1 MSSDSEDLKGK
12 FSGEESEEF
21 SNEAKVKESA
31 SAQNSKKKEE
41 ENKKKISE
49 KKEDKKPEIQPKKS
63 KEKEESSDDDS
74 SEKEKNKKK
83 KNNSDS
89 SDDDDDK
96 SKKLS
101 KKDKKEKEREKE
113 IEREKDKKLAAKMDS
128 DNEEINE
135 KNKEVKNEDKN
146 EKKVKEEKE
155 NKEDKEDK
163 NEKIDKKEDKNEDK
177 KEAEK
182 KEDKKDEKKED
193 IKKEDNEKKEKE
205 KKDKEEKKDE
215 KKDKKKEKTE
225 TKRNSSSSSSSSKS
239 SDSEKNKTEKE
250 KENKKKKE
258 DDEKKKREDEEKRK
272 KDEEKKRKQDEEKK
286 NSENKKNESNDNRNN
301 NIFNRGGYQGSYNNR
316 ERDNYNNSERFGSG
330 FSGSGNRYGDSGRY
344 GGNDGFN
351 RNNRDDQGSYQQR
364 KPKKYDLNEVKT
376 LNKIIAEYNVIINE
390 MKNSFPGITQLECAS
405 VFKKIKQGS
414 SQTIFEIM
422 NQIHR
427 EISIQITLNEA
438 DNKNKNYLLPI
449 DPYEIID
456 PFYNNPEHIKV
467 MKYYHVYK
475 ESDKK
480 KLPPFI
486 QSILKPDFIYTNESN
501 RRRKVVKY
509 PEGSFNYIPIRCENR
524 ACKNEECIYSHT
536 DIEMSFHPLFYKTKY
551 NSNNKGLL
559 EKTASDLLEDFRII
573 YNYKNPNIINLIK
586 LLEEQKIAKTTYRD
600 YYKNKIN
607 SFKLETFKTIE
618 CPSVKSGITCQ
629 KDSHLCYFYHNNA
642 ERRRPPTLY
651 RYTNELCPDQTYKD
665 NGRIR
670 NKCKNEDFC
679 NKCHSRYEYYYHK
692 LFFGKAMTCLRPKK
706 KGRCIFEETC
716 YAYHPYKEPG
726 YKKTKEEKIQ
736 EKKDEI
742 MDKLNEEYELLN
754 GLINQYKCQSC
765 GKFNKKFI
773 YYLLVKCNHIICCKC
788 FKENDKKKCPKCKT
802 KLDLDSKEEC
812 IEMDIKTSSK
822 NIDEIIKKHYE
833 EKTAKKKNENGKKE
847 EHVENETFK
856 GDDTNEKKDV
866 KNNEKDNEK
875 SDDDG
880 NNSMG

>member
-205 KKDKEEKKDE
+205 KKEKEEK
-215 KKDKKKEKTE
+215 
-225 TKRNSSSSSSSSKS
+225 
-239 SDSEKNKTEKE
+239 KTEKE

-258 DDEKKKREDEEKRK
+258 DEEKKKREDEEKRK

-509 PEGSFNYIPIRCENR
+509 PDGSFNYIPIRCENR

-665 NGRIR
+665 NGRIS

-788 FKENDKKKCPKCKT
+788 FDKAKEKEKKKCPKCKT

-866 KNNEKDNEK
+866 K
-875 SDDDG
+875 
-880 NNSMG
+880 MH

>member
-1 MSSDSEDLKGK
+1 
-12 FSGEESEEF
+12 
-21 SNEAKVKESA
+21 
-31 SAQNSKKKEE
+31 
-41 ENKKKISE
+41 
-49 KKEDKKPEIQPKKS
+49 
-63 KEKEESSDDDS
+63 
-74 SEKEKNKKK
+74 
-83 KNNSDS
+83 
-89 SDDDDDK
+89 
-96 SKKLS
+96 
-101 KKDKKEKEREKE
+101 
-113 IEREKDKKLAAKMDS
+113 
-128 DNEEINE
+128 
-135 KNKEVKNEDKN
+135 
-146 EKKVKEEKE
+146 
-155 NKEDKEDK
+155 
-163 NEKIDKKEDKNEDK
+163 
-177 KEAEK
+177 
-182 KEDKKDEKKED
+182 
-193 IKKEDNEKKEKE
+193 
-205 KKDKEEKKDE
+205 
-215 KKDKKKEKTE
+215 
-225 TKRNSSSSSSSSKS
+225 
-239 SDSEKNKTEKE
+239 
-250 KENKKKKE
+250 
-258 DDEKKKREDEEKRK
+258 
-272 KDEEKKRKQDEEKK
+272 
-286 NSENKKNESNDNRNN
+286 
-301 NIFNRGGYQGSYNNR
+301 
-316 ERDNYNNSERFGSG
+316 
-330 FSGSGNRYGDSGRY
+330 
-344 GGNDGFN
+344 
-351 RNNRDDQGSYQQR
+351 
-364 KPKKYDLNEVKT
+364 
-376 LNKIIAEYNVIINE
+376 

-812 IEMDIKTSSK
+812 IKMDIKTSSK

>member
-89 SDDDDDK
+89 SDDDDDDDK

-205 KKDKEEKKDE
+205 KKEKEEKK
-215 KKDKKKEKTE
+215 K
-225 TKRNSSSSSSSSKS
+225 
-239 SDSEKNKTEKE
+239 EKE

-258 DDEKKKREDEEKRK
+258 DEEKKKREDEEKRK

-376 LNKIIAEYNVIINE
+376 LNKIIAEYNVVVNE

-405 VFKKIKQGS
+405 VLKKIKQGS

-509 PEGSFNYIPIRCENR
+509 PDGSFNYIPIRCENR

-586 LLEEQKIAKTTYRD
+586 LLEEQKIAKTTYMG

-665 NGRIR
+665 NERIS

-788 FKENDKKKCPKCKT
+788 FGEAKEMEKKKCPKCKT
-802 KLDLDSKEEC
+802 KLDSKEEY
-812 IEMDIKTSSK
+812 IKMDIKTSSK

>member
-1 MSSDSEDLKGK
+1 
-12 FSGEESEEF
+12 
-21 SNEAKVKESA
+21 
-31 SAQNSKKKEE
+31 
-41 ENKKKISE
+41 
-49 KKEDKKPEIQPKKS
+49 
-63 KEKEESSDDDS
+63 
-74 SEKEKNKKK
+74 
-83 KNNSDS
+83 
-89 SDDDDDK
+89 
-96 SKKLS
+96 
-101 KKDKKEKEREKE
+101 
-113 IEREKDKKLAAKMDS
+113 
-128 DNEEINE
+128 
-135 KNKEVKNEDKN
+135 
-146 EKKVKEEKE
+146 
-155 NKEDKEDK
+155 
-163 NEKIDKKEDKNEDK
+163 
-177 KEAEK
+177 
-182 KEDKKDEKKED
+182 
-193 IKKEDNEKKEKE
+193 
-205 KKDKEEKKDE
+205 
-215 KKDKKKEKTE
+215 
-225 TKRNSSSSSSSSKS
+225 
-239 SDSEKNKTEKE
+239 
-250 KENKKKKE
+250 
-258 DDEKKKREDEEKRK
+258 
-272 KDEEKKRKQDEEKK
+272 
-286 NSENKKNESNDNRNN
+286 
-301 NIFNRGGYQGSYNNR
+301 
-316 ERDNYNNSERFGSG
+316 
-330 FSGSGNRYGDSGRY
+330 
-344 GGNDGFN
+344 
-351 RNNRDDQGSYQQR
+351 
-364 KPKKYDLNEVKT
+364 
-376 LNKIIAEYNVIINE
+376 

-509 PEGSFNYIPIRCENR
+509 PDGSFNYIPIRCENR

-586 LLEEQKIAKTTYRD
+586 LLEEQKIVKTTYRD

-665 NGRIR
+665 NERIS

-788 FKENDKKKCPKCKT
+788 FEKAKEKEKKKCPKCKT
-802 KLDLDSKEEC
+802 KLDSKEEC

>member
-205 KKDKEEKKDE
+205 KKEKEEK
-215 KKDKKKEKTE
+215 
-225 TKRNSSSSSSSSKS
+225 
-239 SDSEKNKTEKE
+239 KTEKE

-258 DDEKKKREDEEKRK
+258 DEEKKKREDEEKRK

-509 PEGSFNYIPIRCENR
+509 PDGSFNYIPIRCENR

-586 LLEEQKIAKTTYRD
+586 LLEEQKIVKTTYRD

-651 RYTNELCPDQTYKD
+651 RYTNELCPDQTYED

-754 GLINQYKCQSC
+754 GLINQYKCQFC

-788 FKENDKKKCPKCKT
+788 LGKAKEKEKKKCPKCKT
-802 KLDLDSKEEC
+802 KFDPDSKEEC

-822 NIDEIIKKHYE
+822 NIDEIIKKNYE

>member
-89 SDDDDDK
+89 SDDDDDDK

-205 KKDKEEKKDE
+205 KKEKEEK
-215 KKDKKKEKTE
+215 
-225 TKRNSSSSSSSSKS
+225 
-239 SDSEKNKTEKE
+239 KTEKE

-258 DDEKKKREDEEKRK
+258 DEEKKKREDEEKRK

-509 PEGSFNYIPIRCENR
+509 PDGSFNYIPIRCENR

-665 NGRIR
+665 NGRIS

-788 FKENDKKKCPKCKT
+788 FDKAKKKEKKKCPKCKT